1 MSATCVEIRQATA
14 ARIAALGGDW
24 RASAYPY
31 EVFGADPGSTVHGA
45 YAVGVVRTEALE
57 DRQKVS
63 VGAFVRSIVRIRFTA
78 RVKPKDQIASVD
90 TALGMELALVQQLM
104 QETTTWPR
112 TFRPLLRTIERRL
125 LEGGEQILTD
135 IELHAYHHYALQ

>member
-1 MSATCVEIRQATA
+1 MSATCAEIRQATA
-14 ARIAALGGDW
+14 ARIAELGGDW

-31 EVFGADPGSTVHGA
+31 EVLGADPGSTIHGA
-45 YAVGVVRTEALE
+45 YAVGVVRTEALN

-63 VGAFVRSIVRIRFTA
+63 LGAFVRSIVRIRFTA

-90 TALGMELALVQQLM
+90 AAMGMEQTLVQHLM
-104 QETTTWPR
+104 QETSTWPR
-112 TFRPLLRTIERRL
+112 TFRPLLQSIERRL
-125 LEGGEQILTD
+125 LDGGEQILTD